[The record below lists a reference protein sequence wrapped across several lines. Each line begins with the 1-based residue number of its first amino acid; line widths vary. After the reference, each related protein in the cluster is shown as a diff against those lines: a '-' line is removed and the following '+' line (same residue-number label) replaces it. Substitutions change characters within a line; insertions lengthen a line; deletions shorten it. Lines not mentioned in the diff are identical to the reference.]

1 MTQSSTWQWSKASL
15 LNLSQDKADTL
26 LLLGTCLL
34 ILAPFSQHMP
44 GWISVVWLSLLC
56 WRTVLTW
63 RGLRLPPQWL
73 LLPIAISFAGGVYL
87 SFGKLMGKDPGV
99 SLLLGLLTCKLLEM
113 HARRDLFVVLFLS
126 YFLLLAQF
134 LYDQSIGVA
143 LWVMLTLSVLICTQI
158 SFQYSG
164 LRPSLRQRWTQALKL
179 LGLAIP
185 FCILTFFLFPRLNG
199 PLWGMP
205 SDTAVARSGLSDKM
219 SPSDVSKLVLSEEI
233 VFRAK
238 FLNLQPSG
246 DQQYW
251 RGFVLQE
258 FDGKDWKAVTEP
270 AYPQNTI
277 DFLGTAIS
285 QEITLEPNNE
295 TWLFAID
302 QPSRAPMINGSQA
315 SSKITT
321 NRELRSQTPNYGRL
335 RYEVAS
341 YPNFRYGKEL
351 SSQQR
356 KINLQL
362 PSGFNPQS
370 IKLAQTLAEQHPRPL
385 DYVNAILAYFPQQ
398 KFEYTLEPGK
408 LGRDSVDDFLF
419 RTKAGFC
426 GHYSGA
432 FVVLMRAA
440 GIPARVI
447 TGYQGGSMNTVDG
460 YFEVRQSEAHAWAEV
475 WFEGHGWQR
484 VDPTITVAPERIQSY
499 GSQILNRRLSAG
511 DSPLITLS
519 PDSLSYLLQAR
530 MVWDALN
537 NNWNQWVLNFNQT
550 KQRNLLSK
558 LGFDDVDWERTALV
572 LFFIGLTIMALL
584 SWPLL
589 RDRKKLA
596 PLESIYQKYCNKM
609 AARGLT
615 RFHHE
620 GPQAYLQR
628 IIKELPMENRA
639 YATQFIDAYI
649 TMQYGSTA
657 PTKQTIGQLKSL
669 LKKC

>member
-1 MTQSSTWQWSKASL
+1 MTQSSTWQRSKASL

-205 SDTAVARSGLSDKM
+205 SDTLTARSGLSDVM
-219 SPSDVSKLVLSEEI
+219 SPGDVSKLVLSDEM

-238 FLNLQPSG
+238 FSSMPDRNQL
-246 DQQYW
+246 YW
-251 RGFVLQE
+251 RGFVLTQ
-258 FDGKDWKAVTEP
+258 FDGRAWQRDKSPAREGVKVTFAGP
-270 AYPQNTI
+270 PIQ
-277 DFLGTAIS
+277 
-285 QEITLEPNNE
+285 QEITLEPNNN
-295 TWLFAID
+295 TWLFALDIPANPALSID
-302 QPSRAPMINGSQA
+302 TPRQIDLNSNFESRDSSPNINRIRYKVESYTNYRFENELGKSER
-315 SSKITT
+315 ITS
-321 NRELRSQTPNYGRL
+321 L
-335 RYEVAS
+335 A
-341 YPNFRYGKEL
+341 
-351 SSQQR
+351 
-356 KINLQL
+356 L
-362 PSGFNPQS
+362 PAGFNPRS
-370 IKLAQTLAEQHPRPL
+370 IEFAQQIVRQFPEDKQRIA
-385 DYVNAILAYFPQQ
+385 AILRHFNNQ
-398 KFEYTLEPGK
+398 KFEYTLEPTT

-419 RTKAGFC
+419 KTKAGFC
-426 GHYSGA
+426 EHFAGS
-432 FVVLMRAA
+432 FVFLARAMN
-440 GIPARVI
+440 IPARVV
-447 TGYQGGSMNTVDG
+447 TGYQGGSLNTIDG
-460 YFEVRQSEAHAWAEV
+460 YFEVRQSDAHAWAEV
-475 WFEGHGWQR
+475 WLSNQGWVR
-484 VDPTITVAPERIQSY
+484 IDPTAAVAPERINAINTSVFLRQASI
-499 GSQILNRRLSAG
+499 SESFLQ
-511 DSPLITLS
+511 LS
-519 PDSLSYLLQAR
+519 PNTLNYALSVR
-530 MVWDALN
+530 MYWDALN
-537 NNWNQWVLNFNQT
+537 NNWNQWVLNFNQN

-609 AARGLT
+609 AVRGLT

-628 IIKELPMENRA
+628 IIKELPVENRA
-639 YATQFIDAYI
+639 YATQFIDDYI